1 MSLSKWWRAVL
12 SEDRAGGQW
21 TEGKRKPGE
30 GERKDGSQA
39 VVAGK
44 PMGGG
49 GWEGDRV
56 MPRMAQAGWWPQRSA
71 GAAQEQPP
79 SLLLQPPGEITGP
92 GSLPG
97 SRAQPGRE
105 EVVMGEESGGPPTPK
120 LA

>member
-1 MSLSKWWRAVL
+1 
-12 SEDRAGGQW
+12 
-21 TEGKRKPGE
+21 
-30 GERKDGSQA
+30 
-39 VVAGK
+39 
-44 PMGGG
+44 MGGG